1 LEYRFLSFFRGIY
14 ISLRKGIG
22 IPMRIG
28 IPRNRPIPNRRMTI
42 PME

>member
-1 LEYRFLSFFRGIY
+1 M
-14 ISLRKGIG
+14 G